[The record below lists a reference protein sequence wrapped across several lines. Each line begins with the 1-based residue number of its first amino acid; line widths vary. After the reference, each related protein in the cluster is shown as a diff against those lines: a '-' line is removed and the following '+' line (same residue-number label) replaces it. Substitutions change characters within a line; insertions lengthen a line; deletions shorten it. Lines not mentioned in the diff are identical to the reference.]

1 MAFRRTID
9 FYLLRQIAGYLV
21 AMTIVALFALL
32 LERMLRLL
40 DITQNSDQVIGYLS
54 QMLVNLIPHY
64 LGIAL
69 PAAFFLAVFLTFSR
83 LSRDSEL
90 AALQAAGI
98 GLPRM
103 IAPILFLGT
112 VLLLAAAVIFSH
124 FQPYGR
130 YSYRSLVHTIA
141 NASLSAAVREGTFIQ
156 HEGRTFLVEGATAD
170 GSRMSKVFIYEKTED
185 GTVHITTANSGSLR
199 ESGDGQRTYLF
210 LDSGSRAEISANGRG
225 EGVLTFQDFSW
236 PLRNTSAITFRD
248 RGSDEREL
256 TLPELY
262 AAWRAPPNDN
272 DTTKAEYA
280 AELNS
285 RLVRTLSLFFLPLLA
300 VPLALG
306 GGRVGQT
313 YGIVFGMVILVLYEE
328 VLQFGD
334 SLVQLGSISSAIGLW
349 LPFVCFAFLCVLLF
363 YRAAYRVTEDPLGGL
378 GTWLESIFQRRQ
390 RMKQAEH

>member
-9 FYLLRQIAGYLV
+9 FYLLRQIAGYLI
-21 AMTIVALFALL
+21 AMTIVALLALL

-40 DITQNSDQVIGYLS
+40 EITQNSDQVIGYLS

-83 LSRDSEL
+83 LSRDNEL

-112 VLLLAAAVIFSH
+112 VLLLIAAATFSYL
-124 FQPYGR
+124 QPYGR
-130 YSYRSLVHTIA
+130 YTYRSLVHTIA

-156 HEGRTFLVEGATAD
+156 HEGRTFLVEGATPD
-170 GSRMSKVFIYEKTED
+170 GARLSKVFVYEEKDD
-185 GTVHITTANSGSLR
+185 GGVYITTANTGSLR
-199 ESGDGQRTYLF
+199 ESSNGQRTFLS
-210 LDSGSRAEISANGRG
+210 LDSGSRAEISAEG
-225 EGVLTFQDFSW
+225 EGKGVLSFQDFSW
-236 PLRNTSAITFRD
+236 PLRDTSSVTFRN

-262 AAWRAPPNDN
+262 IALRAPPDAEA
-272 DTTKAEYA
+272 KAEYS
-280 AELNS
+280 AEINS

-313 YGIVFGMVILVLYEE
+313 YGIVFGLVILVLYEE

-334 SLVQLGSISSAIGLW
+334 SLVQLGSLSPLIGLW
-349 LPFVCFAFLCVLLF
+349 LPFAFFVALCVLLF

-378 GTWLESIFQRRQ
+378 GTWLESVFARRS
-390 RMKQAEH
+390 KLPQAEH

>member
-1 MAFRRTID
+1 MALRRTID

-21 AMTIVALFALL
+21 AMTVVALLALL

-40 DITQNSDQVIGYLS
+40 EVTQNSDRVIGYLS

-83 LSRDSEL
+83 LSRDNEL

-112 VLLLAAAVIFSH
+112 ILLLIAAATFSY

-130 YSYRSLVHTIA
+130 YTYRSLVHTIA

-170 GSRMSKVFIYEKTED
+170 GTQLRKVFVYEENDD
-185 GTVHITTANSGSLR
+185 GGAHVTTANTGSLR
-199 ESGDGQRTYLF
+199 ESQGGERTFLF
-210 LDSGSRAEISANGRG
+210 LDSGSRAEIGPDGQG
-225 EGVLTFQDFSW
+225 EGVLSFQDFSW
-236 PLRNTSAITFRD
+236 PLRNTSGITFRP
-248 RGSDEREL
+248 RGRDEREL

-262 AAWRAPPNDN
+262 LAWKAPPDAEA
-272 DTTKAEYA
+272 KAEYS

-285 RLVRTLSLFFLPLLA
+285 RVVRTLSLFFLPLLA

-313 YGIVFGMVILVLYEE
+313 YGIVFGMVVLVLYEE

-334 SLVQLGSISSAIGLW
+334 SLVQLQSITPLIGIW
-349 LPFVCFAFLCVLLF
+349 LPFLCFVALCLLLF
-363 YRAAYRVTEDPLGGL
+363 YRAAYRVTEDPLGGV
-378 GTWLESIFQRRQ
+378 GTWLESLFYRRST
-390 RMKQAEH
+390 KQTESGS

>member
-1 MAFRRTID
+1 MTLRRTID
-9 FYLLRQIAGYLV
+9 FYLLRQIVGYLV
-21 AMTIVALFALL
+21 AMTIITLLALL

-40 DITQNSDQVIGYLS
+40 EITQNSDQVVGYLS
-54 QMLVNLIPHY
+54 QMLLNLIPHY

-83 LSRDSEL
+83 LNRDNEL

-112 VLLLAAAVIFSH
+112 VLLLVAAATFSY

-130 YSYRSLVHTIA
+130 YTYRSLVHTIA

-170 GSRMSKVFIYEKTED
+170 GSELRKVFIYERQND
-185 GTVHITTANSGSLR
+185 GGIYVTTANTGSLR
-199 ESGDGQRTYLF
+199 ESQDGKRTFLF
-210 LDSGSRAEISANGRG
+210 LDSGSRAEISGAGEG
-225 EGVLTFQDFSW
+225 EGVLSFQDFSW
-236 PLRNTSAITFRD
+236 PLRDNSAITFRD
-248 RGSDEREL
+248 RGHDEREL
-256 TLPELY
+256 TIPELMI
-262 AAWRAPPNDN
+262 ALRGPPDEEVS
-272 DTTKAEYA
+272 KAEFA

-285 RLVRTLSLFFLPLLA
+285 RMVRMLSLFFLPFLA

-313 YGIVFGMVILVLYEE
+313 YGIVLGVVILVVYVE

-334 SLVQLGSISSAIGLW
+334 SLVQIEKVTPLAGLW
-349 LPFVCFAFLCVLLF
+349 LPFAVFVSLSLLLF
-363 YRAAYRVTEDPLGGL
+363 YRAAFRVTEDPLGGL
-378 GTWLESIFQRRQ
+378 GTWVQSQFEKRNRTQ
-390 RMKQAEH
+390 QAGS

>member
-21 AMTIVALFALL
+21 AMTVVALFALL

-83 LSRDSEL
+83 LSRDNEL

-112 VLLLAAAVIFSH
+112 ILLLLAAVIFSH

-130 YSYRSLVHTIA
+130 YTYRSLVHTIA

-156 HEGRTFLVEGATAD
+156 HEGRTFLVEGATSD
-170 GSRMSKVFIYEKTED
+170 GSRMSKVFVYEQKED
-185 GTVHITTANSGSLR
+185 GGVYITTANSGSLR
-199 ESGDGQRTYLF
+199 ESRDGQRTYLF
-210 LDSGSRAEISANGRG
+210 LDSGSRAEISDTGRG
-225 EGVLTFQDFSW
+225 EGVLSFQDFSW

-248 RGSDEREL
+248 RGRDEREL

-262 AAWRAPPNDN
+262 AAWRAPPDD

-285 RLVRTLSLFFLPLLA
+285 RVVRTLSLFFLPLLA

-313 YGIVFGMVILVLYEE
+313 YGIVFGMVVLVLYEE

-334 SLVQLGSISSAIGLW
+334 SLVQLGSISPVVGLW
-349 LPFVCFAFLCVLLF
+349 LPFVCFVFLCVLLF

-378 GTWLESIFQRRQ
+378 GTWLESVFQRRQ
-390 RMKQAEH
+390 RMQQAER